1 MNAYRALT
9 CVILVTWGIVAV
21 PAAAQTPPDE
31 NLPGPLREVGFEQ
44 KLGEQVPLD
53 LVFQDETGAD
63 VRLGDLFVE
72 DRPVILAL
80 VYYECPMLCNMI
92 LSGLMSSLD
101 ILTFEPGKDYDVL
114 VVSFDPEETPLLAN
128 AKKHEYLAQLDRP
141 GSDDGFHF
149 LVGDPAE
156 IDAITD
162 AVGFSYIYDEEKDE
176 FAHASGVTVL
186 TPEGKISRYL
196 FGIEY
201 APKDLR
207 LALVES
213 SQLKIGSAVDQ
224 LLLFCYNYDPATG
237 KYGAATMNL
246 VRLGGAL
253 TVLGLLAFIL
263 LSRRRDRRV
272 VRPSTEEV
280 PQS

>member
-1 MNAYRALT
+1 MNAHRALS
-9 CVILVTWGIVAV
+9 CAVLMIWGLVAA

-53 LVFQDETGAD
+53 LVFRDETGAD

-72 DRPVILAL
+72 DRPMILAL

-101 ILTFEPGKDYDVL
+101 ILTFEPGQDYDVL
-114 VVSFDPEETPLLAN
+114 VVSFDPDETPLLAN

-141 GSDDGFHF
+141 GSDHGFHF
-149 LVGDPAE
+149 LVGNPAE

-246 VRLGGAL
+246 VRLGGAI
-253 TVLGLLAFIL
+253 TVLGLLGFIL